1 MLFHVCDLQVLKIQ
15 TSIQGSKVLKLNRL
29 PWCSHPHT
37 VRPQLCLLEVGLIKV
52 ELPTFPLLLET
63 VLYDFSLHLPRRLII
78 KQISNVGVALL
89 DLVPILEELGAAALV
104 APMALS

>member
-1 MLFHVCDLQVLKIQ
+1 M
-15 TSIQGSKVLKLNRL
+15 
-29 PWCSHPHT
+29 
-37 VRPQLCLLEVGLIKV
+37 
-52 ELPTFPLLLET
+52 FPILLET